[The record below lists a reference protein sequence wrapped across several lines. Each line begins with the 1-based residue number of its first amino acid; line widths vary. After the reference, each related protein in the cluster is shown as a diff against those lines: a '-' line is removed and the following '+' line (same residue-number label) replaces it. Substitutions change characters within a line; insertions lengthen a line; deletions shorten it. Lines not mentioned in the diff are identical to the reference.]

1 MITDQDRFAALE
13 TSHDLHACKD
23 VAAITSNPAQQ
34 AALTDSLS
42 RLGAGRESF
51 MAILRHRAKEKS
63 ETERAS
69 ADLAENKDTLV
80 AMYRF
85 VYTNLEG
92 ALTNIDPRLGLGSA
106 EILRRSRVFDR
117 VSGPIPSVLEKMDP
131 KDIATVV
138 QSFVS
143 SVQADKELA
152 ALEIVDPLVDPLAAF
167 DAAEK
172 LKSAEDGDDK
182 EATALLEAARK
193 DIARHARATALRVE
207 AALLDEGREE
217 ELGRYI
223 LAANATY
230 KARRRAKVP
239 PAEEPG
245 MDTVEAEITT
255 APIQTTETAP
265 AAQA

>member
-1 MITDQDRFAALE
+1 MITDQDRLTALE

-34 AALTDSLS
+34 AALTDSLL
-42 RLGAGRESF
+42 RFGASRESF
-51 MAILRHRAKEKS
+51 MAVLRHRAKETS
-63 ETERAS
+63 ETERAT
-69 ADLAENKDTLV
+69 ANLGEKKDAV
-80 AMYRF
+80 VDMYRF
-85 VYTNLEG
+85 VYNNLEG
-92 ALTNIDPRLGLGSA
+92 ALTNIDPRLGLSSA
-106 EILRRSRVFDR
+106 EILRRSKVFER
-117 VSGPIPSVLEKMDP
+117 VSGPSPSLLSKMDA
-131 KDIATVV
+131 KEIATVV
-138 QSFVS
+138 QSFIS
-143 SVQADKELA
+143 GVQADKGLA
-152 ALEIVDPLVDPLAAF
+152 ALEIVDPLVEPLAAY

-182 EATALLEAARK
+182 VATALLEAARK

-207 AALLDEGREE
+207 AALVDEGREA

-245 MDTVEAEITT
+245 METVDAEITT
-255 APIQTTETAP
+255 APTDTAP